1 MDYGV
6 ERTLQ
11 DLQATVQKSHR
22 ESMGQ
27 SEMMADELHRA
38 FAQAQENSEQR
49 YQAMI
54 ELTEQMKLGQAIQVI
69 QYGMRNN
76 QYSSDAERI
85 EMRNL
90 YDKLSTKVIAD
101 AKQLVGSS
109 AYTHSTPPV
118 RGSEFDDLL
127 EKSEQTLDSHVL
139 E

>member
-11 DLQATVQKSHR
+11 DLQDTVQKSHR
-22 ESMGQ
+22 ESMEQ
-27 SEMMADELHRA
+27 SENLSDYLYKA
-38 FAQAQENSEQR
+38 FAHAHENSEQR
-49 YQAMI
+49 YQAMV

-69 QYGMRNN
+69 QYGMQNN
-76 QYSSDAERI
+76 QYKSDAERI

-90 YDKLSTKVIAD
+90 YDKLSTKVISD
-101 AKQLVGSS
+101 VRQLVGQPSQPS
-109 AYTHSTPPV
+109 V